1 MNDRLTA
8 ERRKMGITGPGSYD
22 NSKVQYDFTKG
33 RKNSNGASDK
43 GFDFSEAVKKYEE
56 AHKISAQDL
65 KKDKDWRD
73 MSDDEWD
80 KVLEGIDKYTEE
92 FKERL
97 KETKELQEK
106 AAQKAAAEAPSYLKT
121 SAAAAAAL
129 HAAAGG
135 YSGAVTSDE
144 AEDSD
149 TPDGEGYEKNWT
161 KNLKTDDQIVL
172 RRAKAAQKM
181 EAAAKAR
188 YQEAAVTGDP
198 ALDVKGSSYYIN
210 QYNKNRI
217 LEEKQ

>member
-1 MNDRLTA
+1 
-8 ERRKMGITGPGSYD
+8 
-22 NSKVQYDFTKG
+22 
-33 RKNSNGASDK
+33 
-43 GFDFSEAVKKYEE
+43 
-56 AHKISAQDL
+56 
-65 KKDKDWRD
+65 

-149 TPDGEGYEKNWT
+149 TPDGEEHEKNWT